1 MCNIQIDTFRY
12 QIFTVIDHAL
22 ALSIT
27 GLFKYCIVLE
37 RSLHFVF
44 AVDVIRELI
53 IERHYWIV
61 KRKSNSNQSID
72 TSTRITMT
80 TSRRRLVLA
89 AVCSG
94 GDNKWYICLVLC
106 WAPHR
111 GPGPGPGVGILYKI
125 YIVSVGEHEAMISS
139 RIILVSLLSNETVST
154 IKCTLPCTHF
164 KWKDRSTFSFH
175 ETLIRSAAAVCDFNI
190 DIICQGVK
198 HSASLCRWIVNW

>member
-1 MCNIQIDTFRY
+1 MCKIQIDTFRY

-111 GPGPGPGVGILYKI
+111 GPRPGPGPGRGWGSCTKYTL
-125 YIVSVGEHEAMISS
+125 
-139 RIILVSLLSNETVST
+139 LVWGNMKQWSALVLFWCHYYPMKQYQLSNVHYPARISNEKTV
-154 IKCTLPCTHF
+154 PHF
-164 KWKDRSTFSFH
+164 HFTR
-175 ETLIRSAAAVCDFNI
+175 L
-190 DIICQGVK
+190 
-198 HSASLCRWIVNW
+198 